1 MKLGNIQYS
10 TNNIEIVYRD
20 YWKNVFMKKNK
31 THIMKEL
38 ANTQLRIQIIMKYP
52 RNYPSWGIF

>member
-1 MKLGNIQYS
+1 MKLGNIQQS

-38 ANTQLRIQIIMKYP
+38 ANTQLLIQIIMKYP
-52 RNYPSWGIF
+52 RNYPSWEIL